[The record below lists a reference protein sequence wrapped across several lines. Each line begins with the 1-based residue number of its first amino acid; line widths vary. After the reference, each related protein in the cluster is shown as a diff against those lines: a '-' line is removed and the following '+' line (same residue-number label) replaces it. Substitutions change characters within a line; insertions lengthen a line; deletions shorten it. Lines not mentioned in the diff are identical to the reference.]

1 MWMDN
6 PMINVDADAI
16 EGTVTDM
23 YKMMIKLIRV
33 FADIEAV
40 QVRTDVMN
48 SLSSLLPCLSVEC
61 SHRREGTN

>member
-1 MWMDN
+1 MDN

-23 YKMMIKLIRV
+23 YKMMVKLIRV

-40 QVRTDVMN
+40 QVRTHVMN
-48 SLSSLLPCLSVEC
+48 YFILITICFC
-61 SHRREGTN
+61 RT

>member
-23 YKMMIKLIRV
+23 YKMMVKLIRV

-40 QVRTDVMN
+40 QVRTQVMN
-48 SLSSLLPCLSVEC
+48 FFYYHFCVC
-61 SHRREGTN
+61 RT

>member
-6 PMINVDADAI
+6 PMVNVDADAI

-23 YKMMIKLIRV
+23 YKMMVKLIRV

-40 QVRTDVMN
+40 QVRTAFN
-48 SLSSLLPCLSVEC
+48 QSSYPYHHFFVEC